1 MPVIKINNDSF
12 RAVPIF
18 PLHGVH
24 LFPNTIL
31 PLNIFEPRY
40 IEMLH
45 YALEHDHLI
54 AIADTEPMGDLPLPL
69 SIDPE
74 TPDIRPILGAGVV
87 VASKEKSDGRWRI
100 LVQGVTRISLVAER
114 PQIHSFRQVRAEIL
128 HETDTD
134 EALLDQDSMRVQ
146 ELLLQLSDLNVKYQ
160 DVTSAIL
167 QNSTSPDMLS
177 HMVSAHIIT
186 NSDTRRA
193 LFEELDPQVRL
204 SLLYQE
210 LGQLTLDEIQR
221 SDEIILH

>member
-31 PLNIFEPRY
+31 PLHIFEPRY

-54 AIADTEPMGDLPLPL
+54 AIADTEPMGDLHP
-69 SIDPE
+69 SGDPE
-74 TPDIRPILGAGVV
+74 APDIRPILGAGVV
-87 VASKEKSDGRWRI
+87 VASQEESDGRWRI
-100 LVQGVTRISLVAER
+100 LVQGVTRVSLVSER

-128 HETDTD
+128 PETDAE
-134 EALLDQDSMRVQ
+134 EALLDTDSMRVQ
-146 ELLLQLSDLNVKYQ
+146 ELLLQLSDLNIKYQ
-160 DVTSAIL
+160 EVTTAIL

-177 HMVSAHIIT
+177 HMVSAHLIT
-186 NSDTRRA
+186 NADTRRT
-193 LFEELDPQVRL
+193 LFEELDPHVRL
-204 SLLYQE
+204 SRLYHE
-210 LGQLTLDEIQR
+210 LGLLTLDEIQL
-221 SDEIILH
+221 SEEIILH